1 MRFLAEKKHPATIF
15 AQIVQAIWLLF
26 KALQINFRLRIKMFR
41 SVSNLLG
48 LFGPRSK
55 TLGRIVFSK
64 IMVDPYI

>member
-26 KALQINFRLRIKMFR
+26 KALQNKRLRIKMFR

-48 LFGPRSK
+48 FFGPRSK
-55 TLGRIVFSK
+55 TLGRIVFSI

>member
-26 KALQINFRLRIKMFR
+26 KALQNKRLRIKMFR